1 MLRLGRALVALTSL
15 ALLLALAPGAV
26 AAVRVGAAPALPTGA
41 AVTGAA
47 PAGEELR
54 LQIALEP
61 SDPAALERL
70 AYEVS
75 DPSSPHF
82 RDHLSVAGF
91 AHRFGPAP
99 AEVGAVRSALEDR
112 GLEVGALSAN
122 RLSLP
127 VTATVAEAEA
137 AFATE
142 LRRVELPD
150 GEIAIANTVAPA
162 LPAAV
167 ADDVQA
173 VLGLNDVSRP
183 ERSDRSAP
191 APFYAAAAPPENA
204 PVACKEATEEQAK
217 NKGSFVINEIA
228 EAYDFDSIYA
238 EKNEGEGQTVAV
250 LEYEAFVPADIA
262 AFQKC
267 FETDVPLVEED
278 IEGGP
283 EKYTGKPG
291 QAEEADGDIEIILGL
306 APEIDKLIVYQG
318 PSGAN
323 EVVMLE
329 RWVEKNEAKV
339 LSSSWGGCEKF
350 DDPAEQ
356 TAIGVR
362 LQEAAI
368 QGQTFLVAAGDEGS
382 EDCWGKYQGLVADS
396 PGTQPYATSVGGTR
410 LVDYK
415 SSPRLE
421 YIWSEGVEGGA
432 GGGGVSELFPMPSYQ
447 LDAAPA
453 LGLIE
458 GASSGVPCGADPGY
472 CRQVPDVSA
481 NASLSSEYVVYNQGA
496 WKLTNGTSS
505 STPVWAAL
513 MALTNAS
520 APCKA
525 KGQTVGFVNPALYAI
540 AGDDY
545 AANFNDV
552 VSGTPGGGQTT
563 DIRFGGTKPYK
574 PKPGYDMASGLGT
587 PIAGGLSKSLCGA
600 AHRYTVGVTGPG
612 DQLTIAG
619 APVSVQATATDS
631 GGGALTFSATGLP
644 AGLAIDPAS
653 GLITGTTRTPG
664 LSHVTV
670 SARDRYGNSGS
681 REFTWTVGPG
691 AQARRLLGAKIVG
704 LAQGKPRLTVAVAA
718 DDGETLRNVAIVLP
732 AGISAAP
739 EDADVRAGAGVSD
752 ERRRKLGAR
761 VSTPGKKIRFDFKR
775 DAGQAHL
782 RLGSRSLRIGD
793 GLVRRARNG
802 RLGAL
807 PVKVVVADSGGRG
820 RLRLALNPGGDRPGS

>member
-1 MLRLGRALVALTSL
+1 VNSSRLKLLVLLTAISTC
-15 ALLLALAPGAV
+15 LLA
-26 AAVRVGAAPALPTGA
+26 AAPAAPAAPAPSPVRLGEAPPLPVGT
-41 AVTGAA
+41 AVTGPA
-47 PAGEELR
+47 PAGEELQ
-54 LQIALEP
+54 LQVALEP
-61 SDPAALERL
+61 SDPAALARFAE
-70 AYEVS
+70 EVS
-75 DPSSPHF
+75 DPGAPHF
-82 RDHLSVAGF
+82 RDHLSVAQF
-91 AHRFGPAP
+91 AARFG
-99 AEVGAVRSALEDR
+99 AEPVAVREVRSTLEDR
-112 GLEVGALSAN
+112 GLEVGPLTAN

-137 AFATE
+137 AFATD
-142 LRRVELPD
+142 LNQVELPD
-150 GEIAIANTVAPA
+150 GATATANTVAPA

-167 ADDVQA
+167 ADEVQA
-173 VLGLNDVSRP
+173 VVGLSDVSRA
-183 ERSDRSAP
+183 ERTGDAGP
-191 APFYAAAAPPENA
+191 APFYAATAPPENA
-204 PVACKEATEEQAK
+204 PVACKAAADKQAES
-217 NKGSFVINEIA
+217 KGSFVINEIA

-250 LEYEAFVPADIA
+250 LEYEPFVPADIA

-283 EKYTGKPG
+283 EKYTGKPE
-291 QAEEADGDIEIILGL
+291 QAQEADGDIEIILGL

-350 DDPAEQ
+350 DDRTEQ
-356 TAIGVR
+356 AAIGTR

-410 LVDYK
+410 LADYK
-415 SSPRLE
+415 STPRLE

-432 GGGGVSELFPMPSYQ
+432 GGGGVSEIFPMPSYQ
-447 LDAAPA
+447 LDAAPS

-458 GASSGVPCGADPGY
+458 GASSGVPCGADPAY

-481 NASLSSEYVVYNQGA
+481 NASLSSEYVIYNQGN
-496 WKLTNGTSS
+496 WILTNGTSS
-505 STPVWAAL
+505 ATPVWAAL

-540 AGDDY
+540 AGDEY
-545 AANFNDV
+545 AANFNDI
-552 VSGTPGGGQTT
+552 VSGTPGGGQST

-600 AHRYTVGVTGPG
+600 AHKYTVSVTGPG

-619 APVSVQATATDS
+619 DAVSVQATATDS
-631 GGGALTFSATGLP
+631 GGATLSFTATGLP
-644 AGLAIDPAS
+644 AGLSIDPAS

-670 SARDRYGNSGS
+670 SARDRYGNAGS

-704 LAQGKPRLTVAVAA
+704 LAQGKPRLTVDVAA
-718 DDGETLRNVAIVLP
+718 NDGETLQNVAIVLP

-739 EDADVRAGAGVSD
+739 DDSDVRAGVGARD
-752 ERRRKLGAR
+752 ERARKLGAR
-761 VSTPGKKIRFDFKR
+761 VSTPGKKIRLDFKR
-775 DAGQAHL
+775 GAKQAHL
-782 RLGSRSLRIGD
+782 RLSSRSLRIGD

-802 RLGAL
+802 HLGAL
-807 PVKVVVADSGGRG
+807 PVKIVVADTAGRG
-820 RLRLALNPGGDRPGS
+820 RLSTPLR